1 MTSSF
6 RIPISPAFR
15 AACSAAICA
24 AYGVDLREPLNPTE
38 PPDVQPATLPSWSVS
53 VKIVLLNVALI
64 WTWPW
69 VIVRFPRRLRDTG
82 APVQVQVQVPPA
94 PPEEQAPEPLL
105 QQVRQQGR
113 LSRGQQSRELC
124 LMWSLLRDL
133 LLACDRNALALAGTG
148 VRMCPLTANG
158 KTSTVPEALVA
169 ADLDLP
175 LDVLGDIS
183 AKIALDLV
191 VAVDELADAENLSIR
206 QVTNLGVERP
216 TPKT

>member
-1 MTSSF
+1 
-6 RIPISPAFR
+6 
-15 AACSAAICA
+15 
-24 AYGVDLREPLNPTE
+24 
-38 PPDVQPATLPSWSVS
+38 
-53 VKIVLLNVALI
+53 
-64 WTWPW
+64 
-69 VIVRFPRRLRDTG
+69 
-82 APVQVQVQVPPA
+82 
-94 PPEEQAPEPLL
+94 
-105 QQVRQQGR
+105 
-113 LSRGQQSRELC
+113 
-124 LMWSLLRDL
+124 
-133 LLACDRNALALAGTG
+133 
-148 VRMCPLTANG
+148 MCPLTANG